1 MNEIAIDFAQLEVAL
16 LHLWVECHLVIHPR
30 AAGVIPTV
38 HVEGHV
44 STHGDTVVADSTVLV
59 RMRFLE
65 ISLTV
70 CVDQVCHWIDEM
82 LSVVMTMFGALNQ
95 SIPSTSHIT
104 DVRNALCWRPVECC
118 LPMETLATGL
128 ISGVGWPVITI
139 GIGNFVW

>member
-30 AAGVIPTV
+30 ATGVIPTV

-95 SIPSTSHIT
+95 SVPCSTRIT
-104 DVRNALCWRPVECC
+104 NVWCALRWRPVECC
-118 LPMETLATGL
+118 LPMETLATRL
-128 ISGVGWPVITI
+128 VS
-139 GIGNFVW
+139 GIGWAVVVVIVGNLVG